1 MKNVKSL
8 IVVGGGVSGLIAAL
22 ILKERSTMKVD
33 LIYSS
38 SVATIGVGEGTT
50 EHFADFMRFV
60 GIKPSEI
67 VKKCDATLK
76 LAVVFDNWR
85 DNKKDDRY
93 IHTVLGTFGLQFAQ
107 YFPLYARE
115 IGRGSDYFYSKNI
128 EKNLIQTSGLDIDN
142 YPPTAQY
149 HFNTFKLN
157 DFLTKLAIQKGIN
170 IIDDNIVDLELD
182 QDGYINTIIGEKSKY
197 KSDFYI
203 DASGF
208 KRVLMNKLGVKWIS
222 YNKYLRVNSAIAFP
236 TADEDNYNY
245 FTLAKAMN
253 AGWRFKVPTWG
264 RHGNG
269 YIYDDNF
276 ITEDEA
282 KLEIEKELGHE
293 VEIAKRFKFDAGVLE
308 SAWAKNCV
316 AMGLSGSFF
325 EPLEATSIG
334 LTIQQSFLLM
344 HRIQNYDE
352 NTIKDYNKSFKT
364 IVENIRDFIAL
375 HYITNRDD
383 TDFWKNNLTKE
394 IPDSLKNNLE
404 KWKTKIPISED
415 FINTSYYIMFGA
427 RNFITVM
434 AGLGLFNKEAILQE
448 YNFLSS
454 KYIDY
459 ANESFNNIVNDLNS
473 TQYISHKQFLKQ
485 IRESGND

>member
-1 MKNVKSL
+1 MKQVKSL
-8 IVVGGGVSGLIAAL
+8 TVVGGGTAGLISAL
-22 ILKERSTMKVD
+22 ILKERSNLNVT

-38 SVATIGVGEGTT
+38 NIGIIGVGEGST
-50 EHFADFMRFV
+50 EHFSEFMRFV

-67 VKKCDATLK
+67 IKQCDATLK
-76 LAVVFDNWR
+76 LAVVFDNWQN
-85 DNKKDDRY
+85 NKKNNRY
-93 IHTVLGTFGLQFAQ
+93 IHTVLGMFNLQFAQ
-107 YFPLYARE
+107 YFPLYAKE
-115 IGRGSDYFYSKNI
+115 IARGSDYFYSKNI
-128 EKNLIQTSGLDIDN
+128 EKNLIEISGLDIDN

-157 DFLTKLAIQKGIN
+157 DFLTKLAIEKGIK

-182 QDGYINTIIGEKSKY
+182 QDGYIFTIIGEKSKY

-222 YNKYLRVNSAIAFP
+222 YNKYLRLNSAIAFP
-236 TADEDNYNY
+236 TADEDNYNC
-245 FTLAKAMN
+245 FTLSKAMD
-253 AGWRFKVPTWG
+253 AGWRFKIPTWG

-282 KLEIEKELGHE
+282 KLEIEKDLGHE
-293 VEIAKRFKFDAGVLE
+293 IEIAKKFKFDPGALE

-316 AMGLSGSFF
+316 AIGLSGSFF

-344 HRIQNYDE
+344 HRLQNYDE
-352 NTIKDYNKSFKT
+352 NTIKDYNKSFTT

-415 FINTSYYIMFGA
+415 FINTSYYVMFGA

-434 AGLGLFNKEAILQE
+434 AGLGLFDKEAILQE
-448 YNFLSS
+448 YNFLSN
-454 KYIDY
+454 KYIEY
-459 ANESFNNIVNDLNS
+459 TNQSFHNIVNDLNS
-473 TQYISHKQFLKQ
+473 RQYISHKEFLKQ
-485 IRESGND
+485 IRESGNG